1 MPDPTAESVLGR
13 AADEWLERITRGEHP
28 DVEEYAARFPAVA
41 SVIREVF
48 PALHALRS
56 AGPLTSDRGEVPGA
70 AALGQLGDFRLIR
83 EIGRG
88 GMGIVYEAEQLSLD
102 RRVALKVLPLAGV
115 LDERQLQRFRR
126 EAQAAAQLHHTNI
139 VPVFAVG
146 CERGVHYYAM
156 QYIEGCPLSTIIT
169 ELATRQHTTTI
180 PANAGSSALL
190 PEPLAS
196 GWSQALTAAGSSA
209 GEARFAAIAHLGIQA
224 ACALQYAHE
233 RGVIHRDVKPAN
245 LLLDVH
251 GRLWLTDFGL
261 AHLAAEPGLT
271 FTGSLL
277 GTLRYMSPEQAL
289 ARHEPV
295 DARSDV
301 YSLGLSLYEMLCL
314 RPAFAGTTQQE
325 VLRRIAQEEAPA
337 LRTQEAAVP
346 RELATIV
353 HKAIAKDAHE
363 RYPTAQALA
372 DDLRRYLENRPIL
385 ARPPGPAE
393 RVAKWARRH
402 RAAVLA
408 GAGTLVLAVIL
419 LSASTI
425 WVALERAEA
434 VRERDDAVSARGT
447 AERNL
452 ALARAAV
459 EELLAPGYRDDLQ
472 QQALIREELRA
483 SSETAQ
489 VQLTSLTEQGVLQQ
503 QLAAALVRTG
513 HVNLLLGQAA
523 PAEAAYRRALRISA
537 ETPLDC
543 QTDAR
548 ADAAACGTHLALLL
562 WSQQRMPEAL
572 EAARQAAADF
582 ERTHVAAV
590 TLDAETR
597 FRRARLLNL
606 LGRVLLGTGDTAAA
620 ESTGLQA
627 LDLLRRLHDENPA
640 EPRWQRELARAGVNR
655 ASLLTLTQRHNEAE
669 RAVRDALA
677 QQEALATAHPEE
689 PTYAAELA
697 FTRRWWQE
705 AAHSA
710 GPAVVPRPQSRL
722 GELAAE
728 ATGEIPWYTER
739 LSRGYRDLDQLL
751 FCAGRLEEAQEAA
764 RLAWVHQQ
772 KLLAESPT
780 DPDSRVALAEL
791 LLEEGQ
797 MLLLTWRL
805 RDASAA
811 YERAAGM
818 LTELTDQYPDEPR
831 YARLLTGARNEQAN
845 VGRMKYAGELVN
857 LGKQSAIGV
866 ARAVELA
873 RSTDLDQL
881 DAPPFTLLVHADY
894 LMLGDGYE
902 RAVAVI
908 YRAID
913 GMPSPPAY
921 YYKSLGCALL
931 GCGRPDEARAAFH
944 NALRASGLENRE
956 ASAFRSACPDPWT
969 AGYFLDR
976 VSVDAYTQRHA
987 SVLWAGRHMGA
998 YAWFYVGWRAE
1009 LEGRRADA
1017 IAAYQQCLTY
1027 RALPNAHHGL
1037 HWAEYRLARLTGEPL
1052 SGTSVT
1058 VTAAEGGTVP

>member
-13 AADEWLERITRGEHP
+13 AADEWLERITRGEQP

-48 PALHALRS
+48 PALHALRG
-56 AGPLTSDRGEVPGA
+56 ADPLTSDRGEVPSA

-126 EAQAAAQLHHTNI
+126 EAQAAAHLHHTNI

-169 ELATRQHTTTI
+169 ELATRRLTT
-180 PANAGSSALL
+180 PVPSNAGSSALL
-190 PEPLAS
+190 PAPLAS

-209 GEARFAAIAHLGIQA
+209 GEARFAAVAQLGIQA
-224 ACALQYAHE
+224 ATALQYAHE
-233 RGVIHRDVKPAN
+233 RGVIHRDVKPSN

-261 AHLAAEPGLT
+261 AHLAGEPGLT

-295 DARSDV
+295 DARSDI
-301 YSLGLSLYEMLCL
+301 YSLGLSLYELLCL

-325 VLRRIAQEEAPA
+325 VLRRIAQEDAPA
-337 LRTQEAAVP
+337 LRAQEATVP

-353 HKAIAKDAHE
+353 HKAIAKDARE
-363 RYPTAQALA
+363 RYTTAQALA

-393 RVAKWARRH
+393 RVMKWARRH

-408 GAGTLVLAVIL
+408 GAGTLVLAVVL
-419 LSASTI
+419 LSASTV

-434 VRERDDAVSARGT
+434 VRERDDAVIARGT

-483 SSETAQ
+483 STETTP
-489 VQLTSLTEQGVLQQ
+489 VELTSITQHDVLQR

-513 HVNLLLGQAA
+513 HVNLLLGQVA

-537 ETPLDC
+537 ETPPDSQADTC
-543 QTDAR
+543 V
-548 ADAAACGTHLALLL
+548 DAAACGTHLALLL
-562 WSQQRMPEAL
+562 WSQQRSAEAL
-572 EAARQAAADF
+572 DAARQAATEF
-582 ERTHVAAV
+582 ERTHVAAAA
-590 TLDAETR
+590 LDPEAC

-606 LGRVLLGTGDTAAA
+606 LGRVLLSTGGTATA

-627 LDLLRRLHDENPA
+627 LELLRRLRQERPA
-640 EPRWQRELARAGVNR
+640 EPRWQRELARAEINH
-655 ASLLTLTQRHNEAE
+655 ASLLTLTRRHGEAE
-669 RAVRDALA
+669 RAARDALA
-677 QQEALATAHPEE
+677 QQEALVAAYPEE

-697 FTRRWWQE
+697 FTRRWWQD
-705 AAHSA
+705 AARGAS
-710 GPAVVPRPQSRL
+710 PAVAPCPQSRL
-722 GELAAE
+722 GELAAQ
-728 ATGEIPWYTER
+728 ATGEIPWYTAR

-772 KLLAESPT
+772 RVLAEAPA
-780 DPDSRVALAEL
+780 DPGSRVALAEL

-797 MLLLTWRL
+797 MLMLTWRV

-818 LTELTDQYPDEPR
+818 LAELADEYPDEPR
-831 YARLLTGARNEQAN
+831 YARLLTGARDQQVNL
-845 VGRMKYAGELVN
+845 GRMKYVSELVN
-857 LGKQSAIGV
+857 LGKQSAVGV

-873 RSTDLDQL
+873 RSTDLEQL
-881 DAPPFTLLVHADY
+881 NALPFTLLVHADY
-894 LMLGDGYE
+894 LMLGDDCE
-902 RAVAVI
+902 RAVQVI
-908 YRAID
+908 TRATASL
-913 GMPSPPAY
+913 PSVPAY

-931 GCGRPDEARAAFH
+931 GCGRPDEARAAFQQ
-944 NALRASGLENRE
+944 ALRASGLDGRE
-956 ASAFRSACPDPWT
+956 STALRSACPDPWT
-969 AGYFLDR
+969 AAYFLDR
-976 VSVDAYTQRHA
+976 VSLAEYTERHA
-987 SVLWAGRHMGA
+987 SVLWAGHHMGS

-1017 IAAYQQCLTY
+1017 IAAYRQCLTY
-1027 RALPNAHHGL
+1027 RAIPHAHYGL
-1037 HWAEYRLARLTGEPL
+1037 HWAEYRLARLTGEALPEP
-1052 SGTSVT
+1052 SGDSSATGV
-1058 VTAAEGGTVP
+1058 AP